1 MYCLQVVGGITWC
14 IQNCAVDIDVD
25 LLYQVQDCFNPK
37 KYNEKLQNNQHY
49 RLPQLDQLF
58 HSR

>member
-25 LLYQVQDCFNPK
+25 LLYQVHLRTPVLNPK
-37 KYNEKLQNNQHY
+37 K
-49 RLPQLDQLF
+49 
-58 HSR
+58 